1 MLCTLTIMFFVCVI
15 FFLIIRR
22 PPRSTRTDT
31 LFPYTTLFRSPCPL
45 RCGELRAARRTGAA
59 GPARADR
66 GMPLR
71 VAGRAA
77 ADGVL
82 PARLHGLRHR
92 AADGDAAGGKPAGD
106 RRARRHVHPPDG
118 GRGDRKSVVW
128 GRSVSVR
135 VDLGGRR
142 IIKKK

>member
-1 MLCTLTIMFFVCVI
+1 
-15 FFLIIRR
+15 
-22 PPRSTRTDT
+22 
-31 LFPYTTLFRSPCPL
+31 
-45 RCGELRAARRTGAA
+45 
-59 GPARADR
+59 
-66 GMPLR
+66 MPLR

-118 GRGDRKSVVW
+118 GRGLRPRRGSGYGIHAGVA
-128 GRSVSVR
+128 RSEEHTSE
-135 VDLGGRR
+135 LQSLMR
-142 IIKKK
+142 ISYAVFCLKKKKQRKVPIMYTYKQNTM